1 MQPASELMTTAE
13 VAEYL
18 RLGERK
24 IYELVRDQVIP
35 CVRITGK
42 LLFPRQAID
51 LWVMNHL
58 EGDERLAREVPAV
71 LAGSHDPLLEWAV
84 RASESE
90 LALLLNG
97 SVDGIRRLLG
107 NHARVIGFHLI
118 HEDGTFNDP
127 LRCGLGGMRDLV
139 VIEWAR
145 RTQGLIVAPGNPL
158 KIHTIGD
165 LARPGVRVVR
175 RQQEAGADVLL
186 RHLLEKGGIPLSSLA
201 VLAHPALSH
210 DDLALEVRNGH
221 ADCGL
226 GVETS
231 ARRQGLEFIPLCQ
244 ERFDLAMR
252 RRAYFETEV
261 QALLGFARTQAFAAH
276 AGTLGGYDLSGQG
289 RVWYNA

>member
-107 NHARVIGFHLI
+107 NQARVIGFHLI

-186 RHLLEKGGIPLSSLA
+186 RHLLQKAGIALSSLT

-252 RRAYFETEV
+252 RRAYFEPEA
-261 QALLGFARTQAFAAH
+261 QALLGFARSQEFAAH
-276 AGTLGGYDLSGQG
+276 AGSLGGYDLSGQG